1 MQVTVSEDIACLLK
15 QRVPLIALESSQEKY
30 ALELLQRQCQ
40 QQGQTL
46 YRWTLTEGLD
56 TLGFG
61 PRLQKEDSEQTPVQ
75 ALQAIKARND
85 SGVFVLC
92 DFHSHMEG
100 EAKVIRLLKD
110 IALNFD
116 VLPKR
121 IVFLSHRIELPPEL
135 LPFASRAQLSLPSD
149 DEILNIIRQEAKRYA
164 KQSGQQRIRTDAAAL
179 KLLVASLR
187 GMTHQDVT
195 RLAYHAIADDGA
207 ISDSDLPEVNSAK
220 FAILNQQGLL
230 SYEYDTE
237 SFADVGGLDNFK
249 GWLQQRQKVFSGLT
263 SPEDESPLDPPKGVL
278 LLGVQ
283 GGGKSLA
290 AKAVAG
296 LWQLPL
302 LRLDMGSLYNKF
314 IGESEKNLREALQ
327 QADQM
332 APCVLWLDELEKAMA
347 QGGAD
352 DGLGRRLLG
361 YFLTWMAERKKPVFL
376 VATSND
382 IQKLPAELVRK
393 GRFDEIFFVDLP
405 SEEVR
410 EIIFDIHLKKRGIA
424 AEGFDLGR
432 VAAVAEGFSGAEIEQ
447 AVVSAL
453 YSLDDDQRL
462 TENDL
467 IKAIVSTTPLSVVM
481 AEQITALRH
490 WAEGRAV
497 SA

>member
-1 MQVTVSEDIACLLK
+1 MQVTVSEDIARLLR
-15 QRVPLIALESSQEKY
+15 QRVALIALESSQENH

-56 TLGFG
+56 TIGFG
-61 PRLQKEDSEQTPVQ
+61 PRLQKEESDQTPEQ

-92 DFHSHMEG
+92 DFHCHMEG
-100 EAKVIRLLKD
+100 EPKVIRLLKD
-110 IALNFD
+110 IALNFE

-121 IVFLSHRIELPPEL
+121 IIFLSHSIVLPPEL
-135 LPFASRAQLSLPSD
+135 LPFSARARLSLPSD
-149 DEILNIIRQEAKRYA
+149 EEILNIIRQEAKRYA
-164 KQSGQQRIRTDAAAL
+164 KQSGQQRIRTDASAL

-207 ISDSDLPEVNSAK
+207 ISESDLPEVNSAK

-237 SFADVGGLDNFK
+237 SFADVGGLENFK
-249 GWLQQRQKVFSGLT
+249 GWLHQRQKAFTGSA
-263 SPEDESPLDPPKGVL
+263 SESEKATLEPPRGVL

-302 LRLDMGSLYNKF
+302 LRLDMGSMYNKF

-327 QADQM
+327 QAEQM

-361 YFLTWMAERKKPVFL
+361 YFLTWMAERKTPVFL

-405 SEEVR
+405 SDEVR
-410 EIIFDIHLKKRGIA
+410 EVIFAIHLKKRGLA
-424 AEGFDLGR
+424 QESFDLNR
-432 VAAVAEGFSGAEIEQ
+432 VAAIAEGFSGAEIEQ
-447 AVVSAL
+447 AIVSAL
-453 YSLDDDQRL
+453 YSLDDEQTL
-462 TENDL
+462 TEDL
-467 IKAIVSTTPLSVVM
+467 LINAIVSTTPLSVVM
-481 AEQITALRH
+481 AEQIAALRH
-490 WAEGRAV
+490 WADGRAV

>member
-1 MQVTVSEDIACLLK
+1 MRVRVSEDIACLLR
-15 QRVPLIALESSQEKY
+15 QRVALIALESSQENH
-30 ALELLQRQCQ
+30 ALELLQRLCQ
-40 QQGQTL
+40 KQGQTL
-46 YRWTLTEGLD
+46 YRWTLTEGLN

-61 PRLQKEDSEQTPVQ
+61 PRIQQSESQQTPQ
-75 ALQAIKARND
+75 ALLESIKARHD

-92 DFHSHMEG
+92 DFHWHLDG
-100 EAKVIRLLKD
+100 EPRIVRLLKD

-116 VLPKR
+116 TAPKR
-121 IVFLSHRIELPPEL
+121 IVLLSHRIELPPEL
-135 LPFASRAQLSLPSD
+135 TALAARASLSVPGD
-149 DEILNIIRQEAKRYA
+149 DEILSIVRQEAKRYA
-164 KQSGQQRIRTDAAAL
+164 QQSGQQRVRTDAAAL
-179 KLLVASLR
+179 KLLMTSLR
-187 GMTHQDVT
+187 GLTHQDVS
-195 RLAYHAIADDGA
+195 RLAWHAIADDGA
-207 ISDSDLPEVNSAK
+207 ITQSDLPEVNSAK
-220 FAILNQQGLL
+220 FALLNQQGLL

-237 SFADVGGLDNFK
+237 SFAQVGGLPHFK
-249 GWLQQRQKVFSGLT
+249 SWLQQRQKAFNGEL
-263 SPEDESPLDPPKGVL
+263 PLEAPRGVL

-314 IGESEKNLREALQ
+314 VGESEKNLREALR
-327 QADQM
+327 QAEQM
-332 APCVLWLDELEKAMA
+332 APCVLWLDELEKALA
-347 QGGAD
+347 QGSGD

-361 YFLTWMAERKKPVFL
+361 YFLTWMAERRQPVFL

-405 SEEVR
+405 DESVR
-410 EIIFDIHLKKRGIA
+410 ETIFAIHLDKRGLA
-424 AEGFDLGR
+424 ADGFDLRR

-453 YSLDDDQRL
+453 YALADGQVLSEDH
-462 TENDL
+462 L
-467 IKAIVSTTPLSVVM
+467 IQAVLSTTPLSVVM
-481 AEQITALRH
+481 AEQIQALRS

-497 SA
+497 MA

>member
-1 MQVTVSEDIACLLK
+1 MRVKVSDDVACLLR
-15 QRVPLIALESSQEKY
+15 QRVALIALESSQENH
-30 ALELLQRQCQ
+30 ALELLQRLCQ
-40 QQGQTL
+40 KQGQTL
-46 YRWTLTEGLD
+46 YRWSLTDGLS

-61 PRLQKEDSEQTPVQ
+61 PRVQQSETQQGPQ
-75 ALQAIKARND
+75 ELLESIKARHD

-92 DFHSHMEG
+92 DFHWHLEG
-100 EAKVIRLLKD
+100 EPRTIRLLKD

-116 VLPKR
+116 NLPKR
-121 IVFLSHRIELPPEL
+121 IILLSHRIQLPAELTA
-135 LPFASRAQLSLPSD
+135 FAARASLSLPGD
-149 DEILNIIRQEAKRYA
+149 EEILSLIRQEAKRYA
-164 KQSGQQRIRTDAAAL
+164 QQAGQQRIRTDAAAL

-187 GMTHQDVT
+187 GLTHQDVS

-237 SFADVGGLDNFK
+237 SFARVGGLSNFK
-249 GWLQQRQKVFSGLT
+249 HWLQQRQKAFTGELSL
-263 SPEDESPLDPPKGVL
+263 EPPRGVL

-314 IGESEKNLREALQ
+314 IGESEKNLRDALR
-327 QADQM
+327 QAEQM
-332 APCVLWLDELEKAMA
+332 APCVLWLDELEKALA
-347 QGGAD
+347 QGSGD

-405 SEEVR
+405 DGAVR
-410 EIIFDIHLKKRGIA
+410 ETIFAIHLTKRGIA
-424 AEGFDLGR
+424 AQGFDLRR

-453 YSLDDDQRL
+453 YALADGQAL
-462 TENDL
+462 TEDQL
-467 IKAIVSTTPLSVVM
+467 IQAIISTTPLSVVM
-481 AEQITALRH
+481 GEQIQALRR

-497 SA
+497 MA

>member
-1 MQVTVSEDIACLLK
+1 MRVTVSDDIACLLQ
-15 QRVPLIALESSQEKY
+15 QRVALIALESCQENH
-30 ALELLQRQCQ
+30 ALDLLQRLCQ
-40 QQGQTL
+40 KQGQTL
-46 YRWTLTEGLD
+46 YRWTLTEGLN
-56 TLGFG
+56 TVGFG
-61 PRLQKEDSEQTPVQ
+61 PRIQQSDTEQTPLQ
-75 ALQAIKARND
+75 LLQAIKARHD

-92 DFHSHMEG
+92 DFHWHLDG
-100 EAKVIRLLKD
+100 DPKIIRLLKD
-110 IALNFD
+110 IALNFEA
-116 VLPKR
+116 LPKR
-121 IVFLSHRIELPPEL
+121 IVFLSHRLELPPEL
-135 LPFASRAQLSLPSD
+135 AAFATRASLSLPTD
-149 DEILNIIRQEAKRYA
+149 EEILNLIRQEAKRYA
-164 KQSGQQRIRTDAAAL
+164 QQTGQQRIRTDAAAL

-187 GMTHQDVT
+187 GLTHRDVT

-207 ISDSDLPEVNSAK
+207 ISESDLPEVNSAK

-249 GWLQQRQKVFSGLT
+249 GWLQQRQKAFTGELSL
-263 SPEDESPLDPPKGVL
+263 EPPRGVL

-314 IGESEKNLREALQ
+314 IGESEKNLRQALR
-327 QADQM
+327 QAEQM
-332 APCVLWLDELEKAMA
+332 APCVLWLDELEKALA
-347 QGGAD
+347 QGSGD

-361 YFLTWMAERKKPVFL
+361 YFLTWMAERKQPVFL

-405 SEEVR
+405 SEAVR
-410 EIIFDIHLKKRGIA
+410 ETIFAIHLGKRGIA
-424 AEGFDLGR
+424 HERFDLCR

-453 YSLDDDQRL
+453 YTLAEGQAL
-462 TENDL
+462 TEDRL
-467 IKAIVSTTPLSVVM
+467 IHAILSTTPLSVVM
-481 AEQITALRH
+481 AEQLLALRQ

-497 SA
+497 MA

>member
-1 MQVTVSEDIACLLK
+1 MQVTVSEDIACLLR
-15 QRVPLIALESSQEKY
+15 QRVPLIALESSQENH
-30 ALELLQRQCQ
+30 ALDLLKRQCK

-61 PRLQKEDSEQTPVQ
+61 PRLQKAESEQTPVQ

-92 DFHSHMEG
+92 DFHCHLEG
-100 EAKVIRLLKD
+100 EPKVVRLLKD
-110 IALNFD
+110 IALDFD

-121 IVFLSHRIELPPEL
+121 IIFLSHRIELPPEL
-135 LPFASRAQLSLPSD
+135 QAFSSRAKLSLPTD

-164 KQSGQQRIRTDAAAL
+164 KQSGQQRIRTDAGAL
-179 KLLVASLR
+179 QLLVASLR

-237 SFADVGGLDNFK
+237 SFAHVGGLENFK
-249 GWLQQRQKVFSGLT
+249 GWLHQRQKAFAGDSGL
-263 SPEDESPLDPPKGVL
+263 EPPRGVL

-302 LRLDMGSLYNKF
+302 LRLDMGSIYNKF
-314 IGESEKNLREALQ
+314 IGESEKNLREALR
-327 QADQM
+327 QAEQM

-361 YFLTWMAERKKPVFL
+361 YFLTWMAERKTPVFL

-405 SEEVR
+405 SSDVR
-410 EIIFDIHLKKRGIA
+410 EVIFAIHLKKRGISP
-424 AEGFDLGR
+424 EGFDLNR
-432 VAAVAEGFSGAEIEQ
+432 VAAVAEGFSGAEVEQ

-453 YSLDDDQRL
+453 YSLDDEQSL
-462 TENDL
+462 TEDLL

-481 AEQITALRH
+481 AEQIEALRY